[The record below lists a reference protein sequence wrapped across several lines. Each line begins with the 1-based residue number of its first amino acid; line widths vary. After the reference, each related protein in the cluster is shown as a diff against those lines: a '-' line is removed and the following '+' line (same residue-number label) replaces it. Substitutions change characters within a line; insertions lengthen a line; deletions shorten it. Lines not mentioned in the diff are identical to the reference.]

1 MISLRGCLSALNLLE
16 SGSVHRF
23 QPNPFYRL
31 SAGLPAPK
39 DGSAAGTIA
48 AKHAALPF
56 PALFSEQRR
65 VPSYRGHIRY
75 NTYKWKSFRA
85 LDRNPVPAPDGCDFL
100 SDKLPVQLHPATCFP
115 DGRTSDKGLNTV
127 PCQYSW

>member
-23 QPNPFYRL
+23 QPNPFYQL

-39 DGSAAGTIA
+39 DDSAARTIA

-100 SDKLPVQLHPATCFP
+100 SDKLPVQLHPATCCP

-127 PCQYSW
+127 LSQCSW